1 LTFLQITANI
11 LPLGKNRT
19 MPIIAPSILTANFL
33 RLEKEINMLNQSKA
47 DWIHLD
53 IMDGVFVPN
62 ISFGFQVIKQIKSL
76 AKKPLDAHLMIIN
89 ADRYLKDFKD
99 AGVDRLTVHF
109 EACTHLDRTISEI
122 SNLGMKP
129 GVALNPHTPVE
140 GLENILSKLSI
151 VLIMTVNP
159 GFGGQKF
166 IDYSYDKVRKLKKMI
181 RESASSVLIQVDG
194 GVSKSNIKSLVDA
207 GVDAF
212 VVGNT
217 IFSSTDPSQMISD
230 LKDLKNLG

>member
-1 LTFLQITANI
+1 MAQKLI
-11 LPLGKNRT
+11 PLRKNK

-33 RLEKEINMLNQSKA
+33 NLEHEIDMLNKSKA

-62 ISFGFQVIKQIKSL
+62 ITFGFPVIKQIRSL
-76 AKKPLDAHLMIIN
+76 SKKPLDAHLMIVN
-89 ADRYLKDFKD
+89 ADRYLKDFKE
-99 AGVDRLTVHF
+99 AGVDRLTVHY
-109 EACTHLDRTISEI
+109 EACIHLDRTISAI
-122 SNLGMKP
+122 SALGMKP

-140 GLENILSKLSI
+140 GLEYILPKLSL

-166 IDYSYDKVRKLKKMI
+166 IDYSYDKVRKLRQMI
-181 RESASSVLIQVDG
+181 KNTGSSALIQVDG
-194 GVSKSNIKSLVDA
+194 GVSKSNLKDLTDA

-217 IFSSTDPSQMISD
+217 IFSAPDPTEMISD
-230 LKDLKNLG
+230 LKEMKNLD